1 MESNEWLNAGRPM
14 LKELSVTGKRTL
26 KIKLQGGGAAPTETV
41 DRYAMILARVG
52 AQVNPLCHY
61 ASEMVAG
68 NMATLL
74 DVDLR
79 RESCFTSYLSE
90 PALARVAGK
99 MWGKGGMLEESLI
112 PALHEGMVSGAF
124 NKGRDGE
131 LVAQVIFLLAFD
143 KVCKSLGKEVGE
155 MVPLKHVITELLP
168 EELNAEAVNMV
179 LDRCIPAQLREA
191 SVSCVQ
197 F

>member
-1 MESNEWLNAGRPM
+1 M

-26 KIKLQGGGAAPTETV
+26 KIKLQGGGTAPTEMV
-41 DRYAMILARVG
+41 DRLAIILARVG
-52 AQVNPLCHY
+52 AQVSPVSHY

-79 RESCFTSYLSE
+79 RESCITTFMAE
-90 PALARVAGK
+90 PALARVAGR

-112 PALHEGMVSGAF
+112 PALHEG
-124 NKGRDGE
+124 
-131 LVAQVIFLLAFD
+131 
-143 KVCKSLGKEVGE
+143 KEIGE

-168 EELNAEAVNMV
+168 EGLNVEAVNMV

-197 F
+197 FVNLCGQLERDEILQLAERHTGGVLSVGQPGL